1 MSQLKHRKW
10 QEAGEVAAWASTE
23 ICRQCWRFQSS
34 LQEER
39 KILSGWKQ
47 HKEESDWH
55 FPAITLAALRKMSSR
70 QAGTCGEIRNR
81 TLQDSRRD
89 DAQAWSRVTQVSH
102 IAGGFFTSWATREA
116 QWLLG
121 WLLTP
126 SPTIG
131 RYPVTQAHTLGLLRK
146 GERCFCCV
154 SPNPH
159 IEWTYLHDPESKH
172 TDLCPLHFFGCQCF
186 LLLGSGAQVPYLG
199 KRLKDMC
206 PLRVQ
211 SMGLVK

>member
-1 MSQLKHRKW
+1 MKVKIAQSCPTLCNPMDYTVHGVLQARILEWGAIPFSRGSSQPTD
-10 QEAGEVAAWASTE
+10 Q
-23 ICRQCWRFQSS
+23 
-34 LQEER
+34 
-39 KILSGWKQ
+39 
-47 HKEESDWH
+47 
-55 FPAITLAALRKMSSR
+55 
-70 QAGTCGEIRNR
+70 
-81 TLQDSRRD
+81 
-89 DAQAWSRVTQVSH
+89 TQVSH